1 MGGEVR
7 LAAVPGAKESDV
19 YLLQQLR
26 LPLNDG
32 QNEFEDALMVL
43 AKLMSDAL
51 NEGPIGRALATKVPD
66 EKGISKF
73 NRFFTTQGY
82 PHVERDITYLRRIQ
96 ELRSRVTA
104 HLKGSDYQK
113 MLTKNVGTDRGIEA
127 IQVLL
132 KEGLTFLTDLAAWV
146 TSDVDQADDGED
158 IDGSGD

>member
-19 YLLQQLR
+19 YLQQLR

>member
-73 NRFFTTQGY
+73 NRFLTTQGY

>member
-19 YLLQQLR
+19 YLQQLR

-127 IQVLL
+127 IRYCSRRV
-132 KEGLTFLTDLAAWV
+132 
-146 TSDVDQADDGED
+146 
-158 IDGSGD
+158 